1 MIPETQPPTSVTVV
15 ALIHPLPG
23 KAPEVLAAFAEV
35 TPLVH
40 QEPGCELYAAHTDG
54 EVVIM
59 VERWTTR
66 ADLDAHSA
74 GAPLVRLGEL
84 NAGLLGQPAEVW
96 VLDEVPL
103 GDLSKG
109 MIPRPQ

>member
-1 MIPETQPPTSVTVV
+1 MIPETQMPSVTVV

-23 KAPEVLAAFAEV
+23 KANDVLASFAEV

-54 EVVIM
+54 DVVIM

-66 ADLDAHSA
+66 ADLDAHAA

-84 NAGLLGQPAEVW
+84 NAGLLGQAAEVW
-96 VLDEVPL
+96 RLDEVPL
-103 GDLSKG
+103 GDPSKG